1 MARSNIRQIEAFNAV
16 MKAGSVTGAAALLY
30 VSQPAV
36 TRLLKAFED
45 ACGFPLFER
54 RPGRLTPT
62 AEARQLFAETESLES
77 GLLRVRRAAEAIRN
91 RERGEVSV
99 VAFAAIAMQLI
110 PRVMAQTLKG
120 REDVRVTLLA
130 RTSRMVEDTM
140 LARMADFGLALL
152 PAANPALTST
162 PVTELRFMAAIPRQ
176 HKLAARERID
186 IADLAHERIISL
198 GRDDQSYGVTAE
210 AFEREGVP
218 LRPVAEVQMA
228 EAATA
233 LVAAGHGIALVAA
246 PPHAGPVDPDVVYR
260 PLNRPI
266 TMTVWLLTPAD
277 ANLSRLADEVLGE
290 IVARLDAARAAAG

>member
-16 MKAGSVTGAAALLY
+16 MKAGSVTGAAATLY

-62 AEARQLFAETESLES
+62 AEARQLFTETESLES

-91 RERGEVSV
+91 RERGEISV

-110 PRVMAQTLKG
+110 PRVMAATLKG

-140 LARMADFGLALL
+140 LARMAKEG
-152 PAANPALTST
+152 
-162 PVTELRFMAAIPRQ
+162 R
-176 HKLAARERID
+176 KL
-186 IADLAHERIISL
+186 IS
-198 GRDDQSYGVTAE
+198 S
-210 AFEREGVP
+210 
-218 LRPVAEVQMA
+218 
-228 EAATA
+228 
-233 LVAAGHGIALVAA
+233 
-246 PPHAGPVDPDVVYR
+246 
-260 PLNRPI
+260 
-266 TMTVWLLTPAD
+266 
-277 ANLSRLADEVLGE
+277 
-290 IVARLDAARAAAG
+290 